1 MKTLAKTILLCTSLT
16 MALTACSPEEK
27 KDKQVITANQQMNSQ
42 DLADSGEQLMQPH
55 TLHLADRV
63 FEMAL
68 EKDPGNK
75 KAQFYRAFL
84 KRFMIFEGVL
94 YRVAPY
100 VEKYGDKA
108 LFQKNLKQIPNH
120 PLRQFLLKSNGGKAQ
135 ISTLADMQTL
145 LVEYRD
151 AVQSFR
157 DFVTQ
162 NPDMNLDLYLNP
174 MLFSNQIN
182 NNLKDS
188 CQIVSQGE
196 DNFKVEC
203 DYSDIA
209 KAKINMADLIALKQ
223 AAAGEILYLTLYTSY
238 SVGSIDQFL
247 IDNKDGKLTAKESF
261 EKLESIQDVGLL
273 MKNQSMTAVRKL
285 GADFGV
291 GLKWALQYQDSLC
304 PKDKNGK
311 SLGRKGFVVN
321 DMCVTDTAN
330 AQNTLATLDKVLAGT
345 MKVTL
350 GENDA
355 KIEKNMNIITLF
367 DRPVRDLRRLAPATW
382 NAEGSTATSLRDK
395 TFGGLFPDGDVND
408 LFKHSGNN

>member
-1 MKTLAKTILLCTSLT
+1 MKTLAKTIILCTSLA
-16 MALTACSPEEK
+16 MALTACSPEKK
-27 KDKQVITANQQMNSQ
+27 KDKQLITANQQMNSQ
-42 DLADSGEQLMQPH
+42 ELADSGEQLIQPH

-63 FEMAL
+63 FAMAL
-68 EKDPGNK
+68 EKDPENK

-108 LFQKNLKQIPNH
+108 LFQKNLKEIPNH
-120 PLRQFLLKSNGGKAQ
+120 PLRQFLLKSNAGKAQ
-135 ISTLADMQTL
+135 ISTLADMQKL
-145 LVEYRD
+145 LIEYRD

-174 MLFSNQIN
+174 MLFLSQIN
-182 NNLKDS
+182 DNLKDS
-188 CQIVSQGE
+188 CQIISQGE
-196 DNFKVEC
+196 NDFKVEC

-209 KAKINMADLIALKQ
+209 KTKINMADLIALKQ

-238 SVGSIDQFL
+238 SVGSIDQYL
-247 IDNKDGKLTAKESF
+247 IDNKDGKMSAKDSF
-261 EKLESIQDVGLL
+261 AKLEAIQDLGLL
-273 MKNQSMTAVRKL
+273 MKEQSMTSVRKL

-291 GLKWALQYQDSLC
+291 ALKWALQYQNSLC
-304 PKDKNGK
+304 PKDKNGVAI
-311 SLGRKGFVVN
+311 GRKGFAVK
-321 DMCVTDTAN
+321 DMCVTNTAN

-355 KIEKNMNIITLF
+355 QIEKNMNIITLF
-367 DRPVRDLRRLAPATW
+367 DRPVRDLRRLAPETW
-382 NAEGSTATSLRDK
+382 NTEGTAATSLRDK

-408 LFKHSGNN
+408 LFKNNGNN